1 MRKEHF
7 LGNENKRKRVYLAL
21 VIQSKGEPLT
31 KEQDSRNGE
40 WQGRSAAPCPEACP
54 APAQREHLPPG
65 VSSRDVG
72 SSGGRSVLGQAC
84 RGEKRGDPRAT
95 TETLGGPAVRRA
107 TVAAWAGGVARG
119 EGAGSLSL
127 AARLGFTTQVNQRP
141 CA

>member
-1 MRKEHF
+1 MASGKVGRR
-7 LGNENKRKRVYLAL
+7 LPAL
-21 VIQSKGEPLT
+21 
-31 KEQDSRNGE
+31 R
-40 WQGRSAAPCPEACP
+40 
-54 APAQREHLPPG
+54 PAQHPP
-65 VSSRDVG
+65 SESTCRWG
-72 SSGGRSVLGQAC
+72 SALGTWEVVEAAVFWARPAC